1 MIYQVMPDL
10 TPIEYEGLKASIS
23 EVGVLVPVELD
34 EDGNILD
41 GHHRVRAWTE
51 LRAEG
56 VDIAKYATLVRRGMT
71 EEQKRNHARVLNV
84 NRRHLN
90 KEQRDSV
97 MRDMRADGAT
107 YQEIAEAVGVGYATA
122 YRATAEI
129 ELIQTDKLP
138 GKDGKYRPAT
148 YARKPEPPPTMFDP
162 GESAAL
168 EPKAADR
175 TAKAEQQR
183 KTGERRTERT
193 ERINTIAAG
202 NEPLQVAARFPVL
215 YADPPWQYE
224 HARSESRAIE
234 NQYPTMTLDAIC
246 ALPVGDIATPDAV
259 LFLWTTSPKFVESM
273 RVIDSWG
280 FVYRT
285 CMVWDKERIGMGY
298 YFRQQHELLLV
309 AARGEL
315 PVPLPTNRPPSVL
328 RIKRSETHSEKPV
341 EVYGMIEGMYP
352 DFARVELFARS
363 RREGWAQWG
372 NQA

>member
-10 TPIEYEGLKASIS
+10 TPMEYEGLKASIS

-107 YQEIAEAVGVGYATA
+107 YKEIAQAVGVGYATA

-138 GKDGKYRPAT
+138 GKDGKR
-148 YARKPEPPPTMFDP
+148 
-162 GESAAL
+162 
-168 EPKAADR
+168 
-175 TAKAEQQR
+175 
-183 KTGERRTERT
+183 
-193 ERINTIAAG
+193 
-202 NEPLQVAARFPVL
+202 
-215 YADPPWQYE
+215 
-224 HARSESRAIE
+224 
-234 NQYPTMTLDAIC
+234 C
-246 ALPVGDIATPDAV
+246 
-259 LFLWTTSPKFVESM
+259 
-273 RVIDSWG
+273 
-280 FVYRT
+280 
-285 CMVWDKERIGMGY
+285 
-298 YFRQQHELLLV
+298 
-309 AARGEL
+309 
-315 PVPLPTNRPPSVL
+315 
-328 RIKRSETHSEKPV
+328 
-341 EVYGMIEGMYP
+341 
-352 DFARVELFARS
+352 
-363 RREGWAQWG
+363 
-372 NQA
+372 